1 MNGDKMNPLD
11 IIYQNFTYCAEWRD
25 DSFLGI
31 LHEERR
37 LDMDAYWKLEWALH
51 MLTMNKLDYPRHLI
65 WPVFRIYSY
74 GNRLFQADIDP
85 DDGFKIHNFDSE
97 RSRDFTER
105 FQMVFEGF
113 FRGEQH
119 DLKLAFDE
127 RNPLLE

>member
-1 MNGDKMNPLD
+1 MNPLD
-11 IIYQNFTYCAEWRD
+11 IIYQNFPHCTEYRD

-37 LDMDAYWKLEWALH
+37 LDMDTYWKLEWALVV
-51 MLTMNKLDYPRHLI
+51 LTTNDVDYPRHLS
-65 WPVFRIYSY
+65 WPVFRIYSH
-74 GNRLFQADIDP
+74 GMLLFRADVEP
-85 DDGFKIHNFDSE
+85 SNGYKIHDFDYQ
-97 RSRDFTER
+97 RNWDFTER

>member
-1 MNGDKMNPLD
+1 MKPLD
-11 IIYQNFTYCAEWRD
+11 IIWENFPHCMEWRD

-37 LDMDAYWKLEWALH
+37 FDIHAYWKLEWAITK
-51 MLTMNKLDYPRHLI
+51 LTLSETDYPRHLS
-65 WPVFRIYSY
+65 WPAFRIFSQAMRLLGADLDPTDGYKIADFD
-74 GNRLFQADIDP
+74 GERNRDL
-85 DDGFKIHNFDSE
+85 SE
-97 RSRDFTER
+97 RL
-105 FQMVFEGF
+105 QLVFEGF